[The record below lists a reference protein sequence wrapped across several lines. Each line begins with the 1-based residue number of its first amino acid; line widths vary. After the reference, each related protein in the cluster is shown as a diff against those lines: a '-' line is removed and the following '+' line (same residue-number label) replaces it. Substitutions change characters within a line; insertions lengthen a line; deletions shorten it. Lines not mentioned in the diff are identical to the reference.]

1 MPTLSDLKG
10 RHSVRSFSP
19 EPLSPKHIRSLEAA
33 VTDVNTHGTGL
44 YFQLI
49 TDSPDPFRQVTKSY
63 GMFRNA
69 RNYVACVAD
78 TSYADYIER
87 TGYFGMQVLM
97 TAYSLG
103 LGTCFVS
110 GSFSPKAVEARV
122 RPGQQLICLIVI
134 GNKAEDEKPT
144 FMASLLHK
152 VSHRHSGLTP
162 MDFLDTRFSSD
173 KICDAFPK
181 LLQGLEAVSYAPSAM
196 NKQPVGILIKKADDP
211 YNPLEPEKKKN
222 KKKFAHEQDLNSRY
236 SQLLHNDSTAE
247 GKTDASLYT
256 CKGFILQAYVPAKNT
271 NQLLDLGIAMYS
283 FQIGCPG
290 DWEWGNPATFIPF
303 D

>member
-1 MPTLSDLKG
+1 M
-10 RHSVRSFSP
+10 
-19 EPLSPKHIRSLEAA
+19 
-33 VTDVNTHGTGL
+33 
-44 YFQLI
+44 
-49 TDSPDPFRQVTKSY
+49 
-63 GMFRNA
+63 
-69 RNYVACVAD
+69 
-78 TSYADYIER
+78 
-87 TGYFGMQVLM
+87 
-97 TAYSLG
+97 
-103 LGTCFVS
+103 
-110 GSFSPKAVEARV
+110 

-256 CKGFILQAYVPAKNT
+256 RKGFILQAYVPAKNT